1 MTDFLWPTSL
11 VPARSEVKLLDLA
24 TRFRSPFTGTSRTY
38 ARPGGDV
45 LSMSMQ
51 MPPLKDAK
59 RAALTAFLA
68 SLRGGVHRV
77 WCQDHSYVRRG
88 SFPAV
93 ELLANNTFASGTTG
107 WTGGSKFTR
116 TVADRVLRITC
127 VDASAAESV
136 AYPTAALT
144 FVSGATYALRS
155 ATYSARGALQ
165 RRMRSDST
173 PGGGSWGSGTYSAAD
188 GASTLLVTAGG
199 TSGYIS
205 VAASNTGAF
214 VDDAFD
220 LPWISVARCAL
231 VKGASQTGTKL
242 IIDQLPASTNGL
254 LLAGDRVQIGEELL
268 TVIAPLDSNSSGEGT
283 LILHRPLRSAPA
295 DNAPVIIHE
304 PMGLFMLAEQENG
317 WLNDPGRV
325 SSATVNLIEAIR

>member
-1 MTDFLWPTSL
+1 MTDFLWPTTL

-51 MPPLKDAK
+51 MPPLRDAK
-59 RAALTAFLA
+59 RAQLVAIIAA
-68 SLRGGVHRV
+68 LRGGVHRV
-77 WCQDHSYVRRG
+77 WCKDHSYVRRG
-88 SFPAV
+88 SFPSV
-93 ELLANNTFASGTTG
+93 ELLPDFSSAAPWTPGHATLSVSDGVGRITAETHSVSEYPGINRTGVPVTNGGAYVLRAFFTRSSTGTASLGVYMESGTAIAGYHIATG
-107 WTGGSKFTR
+107 FRALSLTTSDTSAIVSVRIDGTSTS
-116 TVADRVLRITC
+116 TVAGDFADVPY
-127 VDASAAESV
+127 AS
-136 AYPTAALT
+136 L
-144 FVSGATYALRS
+144 
-155 ATYSARGALQ
+155 
-165 RRMRSDST
+165 
-173 PGGGSWGSGTYSAAD
+173 
-188 GASTLLVTAGG
+188 
-199 TSGYIS
+199 
-205 VAASNTGAF
+205 
-214 VDDAFD
+214 
-220 LPWISVARCAL
+220 ARCAL
-231 VKGASQTGTKL
+231 VKGASQTGSK
-242 IIDQLPASTNGL
+242 IVIDALPVSTNGL

-283 LILHRPLRSAPA
+283 LILHRPLRTAPA